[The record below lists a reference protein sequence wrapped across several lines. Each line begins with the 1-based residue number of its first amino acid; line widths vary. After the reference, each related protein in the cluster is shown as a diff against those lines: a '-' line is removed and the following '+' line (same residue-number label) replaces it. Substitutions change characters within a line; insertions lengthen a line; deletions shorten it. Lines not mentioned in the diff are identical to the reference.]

1 MGKCD
6 NCPINYRDFSPMSS
20 QLPQNPV
27 KVIKGNTDGL
37 KHHVLRFNTPRTV
50 RLDNILAENVSMTRI
65 VDENQINQP
74 EVNLEGEGSEY
85 GWKSKQARLAHKY
98 KVKAITED
106 QCPWELKDR
115 NDKCYIGRKEGGI
128 TANSSYIV
136 MRETQPGVYEA
147 FPVED
152 WFTFTPKI
160 DYTTFNEE
168 EAEEEFKRRDK
179 TFNHGNLMLQKR
191 LRENLGVENEFEKS
205 QAQLK
210 VHDADDLLGDSDDA
224 NEDLIDDPTKKR
236 KKTIKKFRKSK
247 QKDEEDLQKEK
258 DDEDNYDAHA
268 SREVDYISES
278 DSDDSIDMST
288 EKPNTVRKGDADL
301 REDGRLYRD
310 AQDSDS
316 DEEETSEMK
325 KLLLQQGDDE
335 SGSDVDENSE
345 EFKALMLKNKAS
357 NASSDSKRERSSTPV
372 SNGKEPP
379 NKKQKVEK
387 SDGSILTE
395 ENVWRYLARKPISTK
410 ELISKF
416 KSKKSGLNKQD
427 MVAKL
432 SSILKKLAKQ
442 FMKDGKNYFVL
453 KDEYK
458 NLYKDA

>member
-6 NCPINYRDFSPMSS
+6 NCPINYRDFSSMSS
-20 QLPQNPV
+20 QLPQKPV
-27 KVIKGNTDGL
+27 KVVKGDSTGL
-37 KHHVLRFNTPRTV
+37 RHHVLRFNTPRTV
-50 RLDNILAENVSMTRI
+50 RLDSILGDNVSMTRI
-65 VDENQINQP
+65 VTENQITQP
-74 EVNLEGEGSEY
+74 EMNLEGEGSEF

-98 KVKAITED
+98 KVRAVTED

-115 NDKCYIGRKEGGI
+115 NDKHYVGRKEGGI

-147 FPVED
+147 YPVED

-160 DYTTFNEE
+160 DYTTFDEE
-168 EAEEEFKRRDK
+168 EAEEEFLKRNK
-179 TFNHGNLMLQKR
+179 TFNNSNMMLQKR
-191 LRENLGVENEFEKS
+191 LRDNLGAEKEYEE
-205 QAQLK
+205 AQLK
-210 VHDADDLLGDSDDA
+210 VHDADDLFGDSDDA
-224 NEDLIDDPTKKR
+224 NEDLGDDPAKKR
-236 KKTIKKFRKSK
+236 KKNMKKFRKNK
-247 QKDEEDLQKEK
+247 EKDEEDLNKER
-258 DDEDNYDAHA
+258 DDEDQYDAHA
-268 SREVDYISES
+268 SKEVDYISES
-278 DSDDSIDMST
+278 DSDDSVDLTS
-288 EKPNTVRKGDADL
+288 EKPNTVSRKEDL
-301 REDGRLYRD
+301 VDKVDGRLYRD
-310 AQDSDS
+310 ANDSDS
-316 DEEETSEMK
+316 EEEETSEMK
-325 KLLLQQGDDE
+325 KLLLQQGEDE

-345 EFKALMLKNKAS
+345 EFKALMLKNKTNNIA
-357 NASSDSKRERSSTPV
+357 AESKRERSSTPT

-379 NKKQKVEK
+379 SKKQKLEK

-416 KSKKSGLNKQD
+416 KSKRSGLNKQD

-458 NLYKDA
+458 NLYKE

>member
-1 MGKCD
+1 
-6 NCPINYRDFSPMSS
+6 MSS
-20 QLPQNPV
+20 QLPQKPV
-27 KVIKGNTDGL
+27 KVVKGDSDGSQY
-37 KHHVLRFNTPRTV
+37 HILRFNTPRTV
-50 RLDNILAENVSMTRI
+50 RLDAILADNVSMTRI
-65 VDENQINQP
+65 VDENQVNQP
-74 EVNLEGEGSEY
+74 EVNLEGEGSEF
-85 GWKSKQARLAHKY
+85 GWKSKQAKLAHKY
-98 KVKAITED
+98 KVRAITED

-136 MRETQPGVYEA
+136 MRESQPGVYEA
-147 FPVED
+147 YPVED

-168 EAEEEFKRRDK
+168 EAEEEFLRRHK

-191 LRENLGVENEFEKS
+191 LRENLGAENEYDN
-205 QAQLK
+205 AQLK
-210 VHDADDLLGDSDDA
+210 VHDAEDLLGDSDDA
-224 NEDLIDDPTKKR
+224 NEDVGDDPTKKR
-236 KKTIKKFRKSK
+236 KKNIKKFRKSK
-247 QKDEEDLQKEK
+247 QKDDEDLQKEK

-278 DSDDSIDMST
+278 DSDDSIDLNT
-288 EKPNTVRKGDADL
+288 EKPNTVRKDDADL
-301 REDGRLYRD
+301 KEDGRLYRD

-316 DEEETSEMK
+316 EEEETSEMK

-345 EFKALMLKNKAS
+345 EFKALMLKNKTNNIA
-357 NASSDSKRERSSTPV
+357 AEAKRERSSTPT

-379 NKKQKVEK
+379 SKKQKLEK

-442 FMKDGKNYFVL
+442 FMKDEKNYFVL

-458 NLYKDA
+458 NLYKE

>member
-20 QLPQNPV
+20 QLPQKPV
-27 KVIKGNTDGL
+27 KIVKGDASSL
-37 KHHVLRFNTPRTV
+37 KHHVLRFNTPTTV
-50 RLDNILAENVSMTRI
+50 RLDNILSENVSMTRI
-65 VDENQINQP
+65 VDENQTNQP
-74 EVNLEGEGSEY
+74 EVNLEGEGSEF

-98 KVKAITED
+98 RVRAVTEE

-136 MRETQPGVYEA
+136 MRESQPGVYEA
-147 FPVED
+147 YNIED

-168 EAEEEFKRRDK
+168 EAEEEFSKRHK
-179 TFNHGNLMLQKR
+179 VLNHGNLMMQKR
-191 LRENLGVENEFEKS
+191 LRENLGVEKEPEKPPGG
-205 QAQLK
+205 LK
-210 VHDADDLLGDSDDA
+210 LHDAEDLLGDSDDA
-224 NEDLIDDPTKKR
+224 NDDLGDDPTKKR
-236 KKTIKKFRKSK
+236 KKTLKKVKKSK
-247 QKDEEDLQKEK
+247 EKDDDELNKER

-268 SREVDYISES
+268 SKEVDYISES
-278 DSDDSIDMST
+278 DSDDSVDLTS
-288 EKPNTVRKGDADL
+288 EKPSTLRKEDADMT
-301 REDGRLYRD
+301 EDGKLY
-310 AQDSDS
+310 QESDS
-316 DEEETSEMK
+316 EEEENSEMK

-345 EFKALMLKNKAS
+345 EFKALMLKNKSA
-357 NASSDSKRERSSTPV
+357 NATSDSKRERSSTPTI
-372 SNGKEPP
+372 NGKEPP

-387 SDGSILTE
+387 SDGSLLTE

-416 KSKKSGLNKQD
+416 KSKKTGLSKQD

-432 SSILKKLAKQ
+432 SSILKKLAEQ
-442 FMKDGKNYFVL
+442 FMKDGKNYFIL

-458 NLYKDA
+458 NLYKE